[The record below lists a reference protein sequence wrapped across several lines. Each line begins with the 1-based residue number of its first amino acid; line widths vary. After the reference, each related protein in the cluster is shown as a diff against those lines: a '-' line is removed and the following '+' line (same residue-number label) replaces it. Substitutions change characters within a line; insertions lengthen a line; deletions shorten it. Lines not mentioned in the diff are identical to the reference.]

1 MSFKLEVKLKLDIY
15 FGLYIPHAEYEEMH
29 VPRPHGVIE
38 RFDNG
43 TFIQIKYTEK
53 TNETDSGRMYKKYI
67 TDNMAIVKWYEDSA
81 GVRKRLDR
89 SRNNLAEAGI
99 SIKNLNIDMAGND
112 PRDGII
118 MSFNIYHDGS
128 LSINELRDDLSSII
142 GMMVNPQPAGDLG
155 VIHLDRDG
163 LEEQNAVIEAV
174 INEEESIFRDATL
187 EGGALYGHMGVNTPN
202 SNKILKKLYQNTP
215 TNRKLKRVGKPYGYI
230 HTSNKTGS
238 PKKSTITLNQ
248 KKTAVKGMPQLRKDL
263 KKCSVGYSKGSKMK
277 SPELVKL
284 YKDCRK
290 YSPKLIKKKKITRT
304 DLIGKKTSP
313 NSGALK
319 QYSSVIRKKLLQ
331 ANKIIIDYQQQ
342 SKSSDEVVVEK
353 VVSNSQR
360 LRTRRKL
367 AEKRGEIIMV
377 ETPDKKGRKS
387 PKRKSPRRK
396 SPRRKSPRSK
406 SPKRKSPK
414 RKSPRSKSPK
424 RK

>member
-1 MSFKLEVKLKLDIY
+1 MSFKLEVRLKLDI
-15 FGLYIPHAEYEEMH
+15 FFQLYVPHSQYEESH
-29 VPRPHGVIE
+29 IPRPHDIIE
-38 RFDNG
+38 RFEYG
-43 TFIQIKYTEK
+43 SLISFKYTEK

-67 TDNMAIVKWYEDSA
+67 TDNMAIVNWYEDSA

-89 SRNNLAEAGI
+89 SRNSLAEAGI
-99 SIKNLNIDMAGND
+99 SIKNLNIDIAGND
-112 PRDGII
+112 PRDGIL

-128 LSINELRDDLSSII
+128 LSINELRDDLSAII

-155 VIHLDRDG
+155 SIELDRDE
-163 LEEQNAVIEAV
+163 LEGEDVVIEAA
-174 INEEESIFRDATL
+174 INEEQSIFRDATL

-202 SNKILKKLYQNTP
+202 SNKIFKKLYQNTP
-215 TNRKLKRVGKPYGYI
+215 LNRKLKRVGKPYGYI
-230 HTSNKTGS
+230 HTSNKTVS
-238 PKKSTITLNQ
+238 PKKSTITLKQ
-248 KKTAVKGMPQLRKDL
+248 KKTAVKSMPQLRKDL
-263 KKCSVGYSKGSKMK
+263 AKCSVGYSKGIKMK
-277 SPELVKL
+277 APQLVKL

-342 SKSSDEVVVEK
+342 SKRSDEVVVEK
-353 VVSNSQR
+353 AVSNSQR
-360 LRTRRKL
+360 LRARRKL
-367 AEKRGEIIMV
+367 AEKRGEIIIV
-377 ETPDKKGRKS
+377 DTPDKKGRKS
-387 PKRKSPRRK
+387 PKRKSPKRK
-396 SPRRKSPRSK
+396 SPKRK

-414 RKSPRSKSPK
+414 RKSPRRKSPK